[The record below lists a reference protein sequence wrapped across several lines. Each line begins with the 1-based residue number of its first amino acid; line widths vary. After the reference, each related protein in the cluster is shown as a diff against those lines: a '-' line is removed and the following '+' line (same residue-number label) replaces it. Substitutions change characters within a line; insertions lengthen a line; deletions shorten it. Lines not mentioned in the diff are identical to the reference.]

1 MEHHLLKTLQLLSF
15 ALPLSGGLAWMYP
28 RMVIAITAILSI
40 LFLSCD
46 YFSLT
51 LSLVGS
57 SRQYLNLVFLLEDC
71 W

>member
-1 MEHHLLKTLQLLSF
+1 MEHHLLKTLQLLCF

-28 RMVIAITAILSI
+28 RMMIAITAMLSI

-57 SRQYLNLVFLLEDC
+57 SRQYLNLVFLLED
-71 W
+71 